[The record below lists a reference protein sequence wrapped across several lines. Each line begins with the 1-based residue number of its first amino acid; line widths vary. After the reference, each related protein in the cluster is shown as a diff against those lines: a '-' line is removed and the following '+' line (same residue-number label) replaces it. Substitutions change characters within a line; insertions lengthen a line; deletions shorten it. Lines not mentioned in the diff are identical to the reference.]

1 MTAATQT
8 TRKRPSR
15 TGRLSGGI
23 KLLLAAIFAV
33 AILLPLGRM
42 FLEMDGESIRA
53 VFGAET
59 FGRTLFNSVS
69 VALSATVIV
78 VLLAYA
84 LAVATQRVDIKLKG
98 LFALIFTLPM
108 LIPSISEGMGLV
120 ILLGNNGLLTRLL
133 GLSQGVYGFW
143 GIVIGSVI
151 YAFPVAYLM
160 FSDILH
166 YEDMTPYEAARV
178 LGLSRWRQFTAI
190 TLPYLRRPLVSIIFS
205 VFTLV
210 ITDYG
215 VPLMVGGQFKTIPVV
230 MYQEVIG
237 QLKFGRGAVY
247 GAILLIP
254 AVATFLL
261 DLLSRDHGNS
271 VYVTRNEAS
280 RSTRGARAAAYV
292 GCVLTSCF
300 ILLPFLAFI
309 LLAFAKQYP
318 TNLTPTL
325 DNIAAAFRLGADR
338 YLVNSVVIAL
348 SVAVAGT
355 AIAFIT
361 AYFTARMH
369 SPASRFLHL
378 ASITTGAI
386 PGVVLGLSYVLVFKG
401 SPIYGTIALLIVVNA
416 VHFLA
421 SPYLMMYNSL
431 SKINENLE
439 SVGETLGVSRGRM
452 VLDIFL
458 PRCAGTLLEMFSY
471 FFVNCMMTISAVS
484 FLATYENKPVSLM
497 INQFEAQSQ
506 MECAAVVSLAI
517 LLVNLLIKAVI
528 WGVRRARRTP
538 TGA

>member
-1 MTAATQT
+1 MTRAIQN
-8 TRKRPSR
+8 TRKRPSG
-15 TGRLSGGI
+15 TGRLSGSV

-59 FGRTLFNSVS
+59 FGQTLLNSVS
-69 VALSATVIV
+69 VALTATVIV

-133 GLSQGVYGFW
+133 NLSQGIYGFW

-178 LGLSRWRQFTAI
+178 LGLSKWRQFTAI

-261 DLLSRDHGNS
+261 DLLSRDRGNS
-271 VYVTRNEAS
+271 SYVTKSEERKSTPLS
-280 RSTRGARAAAYV
+280 RVFAYV
-292 GCVLTSCF
+292 GCTLTSAF

-325 DNIAAAFRLGADR
+325 NNIAIAFRLGADH

-355 AIAFIT
+355 AIAFVT
-361 AYFTARMH
+361 AYFTARMR

-386 PGVVLGLSYVLVFKG
+386 PGVVLGLSYVLVFNKT
-401 SPIYGTIALLIVVNA
+401 PIYGTIIVLVLVNT
-416 VHFLA
+416 VHFIA
-421 SPYLMMYNSL
+421 SPYLMIYNSL

-439 SVGETLGVSRGRM
+439 GVAHTMGIKRSLLMRD
-452 VLDIFL
+452 VLI
-458 PRCAGTLLEMFSY
+458 PQCKYTLLEMGSY

-484 FLATYENKPVSLM
+484 FLATTRNKPVSLM
-497 INQFEAQSQ
+497 INQFEAQMQ
-506 MECAAVVSLAI
+506 LECAAVISLMI
-517 LLVNLLIKAVI
+517 LLTNLLIKGVI
-528 WGVRRARRTP
+528 HVLKKKHS
-538 TGA
+538 

>member
-1 MTAATQT
+1 MT
-8 TRKRPSR
+8 TRSTSSRPR
-15 TGRLSGGI
+15 RARLSGGL
-23 KLLLAAIFAV
+23 KLLLAAVFAV
-33 AILLPLGRM
+33 AILLPLCRM
-42 FLEMDGESIRA
+42 FFEMDGESIRA
-53 VFGAET
+53 VLYAET
-59 FGRTLFNSVS
+59 FGETLLNSVS
-69 VALSATVIV
+69 VALTSTVIV

-84 LAVATQRVDIKLKG
+84 LAVATERVDIKLKG

-108 LIPSISEGMGLV
+108 LVPSISEGMGLV
-120 ILLGNNGLLTRLL
+120 ILLGNNGILTRLL
-133 GLSQGVYGFW
+133 GLTQGVYGFV
-143 GIVIGSVI
+143 GIVLGSVI

-160 FSDILH
+160 LADILR

-190 TLPYLRRPLVSIIFS
+190 TLPYLRRPLVSVVFS

-215 VPLMVGGQFKTIPVV
+215 VPLMVGGQCKTIPVV

-254 AVATFLL
+254 AVATFLF
-261 DLLSRDHGNS
+261 DLFSRDRANGAF
-271 VYVTRNEAS
+271 VTGSETS
-280 RSTRGARAAAYV
+280 RSSTGARVAAYV
-292 GCVLTSCF
+292 GCALTACL
-300 ILLPFLAFI
+300 ILLPFLSFI
-309 LLAFAKQYP
+309 VLAFATKYP
-318 TNLTPTL
+318 ADLTPTL
-325 DNIAAAFRLGADR
+325 DHIGTALLIGADR

-348 SVAVAGT
+348 SVAVVGT
-355 AIAFIT
+355 AIGFVT
-361 AYFTARMH
+361 AYFTARMR

-386 PGVVLGLSYVLVFKG
+386 PGVVLGLAYVLVFKG
-401 SPIYGTIALLIVVNA
+401 SPLYGTLALLVAVNA
-416 VHFLA
+416 VHFLS

-439 SVGETLGVSRGRM
+439 AVGDTLGVSRGRM
-452 VLDIFL
+452 VLDVFL

-484 FLATYENKPVSLM
+484 FLANFRNKPVSLM

-517 LLVNLLIKAVI
+517 LFVNLLLKAAI
-528 WGVRRARRTP
+528 WGVRRARRRKETCVL
-538 TGA
+538 